1 LSTIQ
6 YQAFNREAGS
16 AVIVPG
22 YRAIVNW
29 VKDRMSQE
37 IYARIRQVMAGGAAS
52 AQNATMPSG
61 NASSPANMT
70 EGINAT
76 SSG

>member
-1 LSTIQ
+1 MTVNDVIMNNTDLFQRFSQWLSTIQ

-37 IYARIRQVMAGGAAS
+37 IYARIRQIMAGGAA
-52 AQNATMPSG
+52 AYGA
-61 NASSPANMT
+61 A
-70 EGINAT
+70 
-76 SSG
+76 